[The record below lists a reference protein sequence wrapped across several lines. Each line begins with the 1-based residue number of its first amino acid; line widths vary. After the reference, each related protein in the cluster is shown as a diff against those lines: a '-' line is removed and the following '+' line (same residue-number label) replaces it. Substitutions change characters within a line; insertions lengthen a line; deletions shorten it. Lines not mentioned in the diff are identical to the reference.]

1 MKKFYISI
9 LTLIIIS
16 CNSSGNSNIT
26 SLIENGDLEELK
38 KRKKEYVDTMN
49 TMQVE
54 LNEINDGIAFLD
66 ENEKLTLVSNYEIK
80 EKVFNSY
87 MEAQANLKTRKNVLI
102 LPEFQGTL
110 EKIFVYEGQY
120 VKKGKLLAEINDS
133 GLKEQLDQLTIQ
145 ANFAKENFERTERL
159 WNNNI
164 GSEIQFL
171 KSKTDFESSQKM
183 VEQMK
188 DRLAKTKIYAPF
200 DGEVDEIISNQGSN
214 LIPGV
219 SQILRLVNLD
229 KIYAE
234 ASVSEKYI
242 SFIEEGTEAIVQV
255 PLLGKE
261 IKSQIIQ
268 TGNFINPS
276 NRTFRVEVPVEN
288 IDKKIKQNLD
298 AKIKI
303 NIYSKD
309 DAVVIPLR
317 IVREDAS
324 GENFVYVMNEYASEL
339 GMNNTSF
346 NNASGLPDPL
356 NVTSAYDKYSKSKF
370 LNASGFK
377 IYSVSL
383 DKNKSSWLSAI
394 KQDKLSWSEHVCD
407 YKGWQSDAAVKY
419 NIQRIPSNFIIDA
432 NGVIIAKNL
441 TGDMLHTELDK
452 LVKSF

>member
-9 LTLIIIS
+9 LVLLIIS
-16 CNSSGNSNIT
+16 CNSSGSSNIT
-26 SLIENGDLEELK
+26 SLIENGEIEELK

-66 ENEKLTLVSNYEIK
+66 ENEKLTLVSSYEIK

-87 MEAQANLKTRKNVLI
+87 IEAQANLKTRKNILI

-110 EKIFVYEGQY
+110 EQIFVNEGQY
-120 VKKGKLLAEINDS
+120 VKKGRLLAEINDS
-133 GLKEQLDQLTIQ
+133 GLKEQLEQLTIQ

-188 DRLAKTKIYAPF
+188 DRLAKTKVYAPF

-261 IKSQIIQ
+261 IKSKIIQ
-268 TGNFINPS
+268 TGNFINPN

-288 IDKKIKQNLD
+288 IDNKIKQNLD

-303 NIYSKD
+303 NIYSKK
-309 DAVVIPLR
+309 DAVIIPLK

-324 GENFVYVMNEYASEL
+324 GKNFVYVMNQDVNEGVYITDKTFISL
-339 GMNNTSF
+339 GNKNNTDIEVTE
-346 NNASGLPDPL
+346 GL
-356 NVTSAYDKYSKSKF
+356 
-370 LNASGFK
+370 K
-377 IYSVSL
+377 I
-383 DKNKSSWLSAI
+383 
-394 KQDKLSWSEHVCD
+394 
-407 YKGWQSDAAVKY
+407 
-419 NIQRIPSNFIIDA
+419 
-432 NGVIIAKNL
+432 
-441 TGDMLHTELDK
+441 GDMLVLEGASIVEDSQRVK
-452 LVKSF
+452 LIN

>member
-16 CNSSGNSNIT
+16 CNSSGSSNIT

-242 SFIEEGTEAIVQV
+242 SFIEEGTEAIVQI

-309 DAVVIPLR
+309 EAVVIPLR

-324 GENFVYVMNEYASEL
+324 GKNFVYAMNQDVKEGVYITSKTFISL
-339 GMNNTSF
+339 GNKNNTDVEVTE
-346 NNASGLPDPL
+346 GL
-356 NVTSAYDKYSKSKF
+356 
-370 LNASGFK
+370 K
-377 IYSVSL
+377 I
-383 DKNKSSWLSAI
+383 
-394 KQDKLSWSEHVCD
+394 
-407 YKGWQSDAAVKY
+407 
-419 NIQRIPSNFIIDA
+419 
-432 NGVIIAKNL
+432 
-441 TGDMLHTELDK
+441 GDMLVLEGASIVEDSQRVK
-452 LVKSF
+452 LIN

>member
-9 LTLIIIS
+9 LVLLIIS
-16 CNSSGNSNIT
+16 CNSSGSSNIT
-26 SLIENGDLEELK
+26 SLIENGDIEELK

-66 ENEKLTLVSNYEIK
+66 ENEKLTLVSSYEIK

-87 MEAQANLKTRKNVLI
+87 IEAQANLKTRKNILI

-110 EKIFVYEGQY
+110 EQIFVNEGQY
-120 VKKGKLLAEINDS
+120 VKKGRLLAEINDS
-133 GLKEQLDQLTIQ
+133 GLKEQLEQLTIQ

-188 DRLAKTKIYAPF
+188 DRLAKTKVYAPF

-261 IKSQIIQ
+261 IKSKIIQ
-268 TGNFINPS
+268 TGNFINPN

-288 IDKKIKQNLD
+288 IDNKIKQNLD

-303 NIYSKD
+303 NIYSKK
-309 DAVVIPLR
+309 DAVIIPLK

-324 GENFVYVMNEYASEL
+324 GKNFVYVMNQDVKEGVYITDKTFISL
-339 GMNNTSF
+339 GNKNNTDIEVTE
-346 NNASGLPDPL
+346 GL
-356 NVTSAYDKYSKSKF
+356 
-370 LNASGFK
+370 K
-377 IYSVSL
+377 I
-383 DKNKSSWLSAI
+383 
-394 KQDKLSWSEHVCD
+394 
-407 YKGWQSDAAVKY
+407 
-419 NIQRIPSNFIIDA
+419 
-432 NGVIIAKNL
+432 
-441 TGDMLHTELDK
+441 GDMLVLEGASIVEDSQRVK
-452 LVKSF
+452 LIN

>member
-1 MKKFYISI
+1 MKKLYISI

-16 CNSSGNSNIT
+16 CNSSRSSNIT

-242 SFIEEGTEAIVQV
+242 SFIEEGTEAIVQI

-309 DAVVIPLR
+309 EAVVIPLR

-324 GENFVYVMNEYASEL
+324 GKNFVYVMNQDVKEGVYITSKTFISL
-339 GMNNTSF
+339 GNKNNTDVEVTE
-346 NNASGLPDPL
+346 GL
-356 NVTSAYDKYSKSKF
+356 
-370 LNASGFK
+370 K
-377 IYSVSL
+377 I
-383 DKNKSSWLSAI
+383 
-394 KQDKLSWSEHVCD
+394 
-407 YKGWQSDAAVKY
+407 
-419 NIQRIPSNFIIDA
+419 
-432 NGVIIAKNL
+432 
-441 TGDMLHTELDK
+441 GDMLVLEGASIVEDSQRVK
-452 LVKSF
+452 LIN

>member
-16 CNSSGNSNIT
+16 CNSSGSLNIN
-26 SLIENGDLEELK
+26 SLIENGDLEELI

-49 TMQVE
+49 NMQIE
-54 LNEINDGIAFLD
+54 LNEINDGISFLD

-80 EKVFNSY
+80 EQVFNSY
-87 MEAQANLKTRKNVLI
+87 IEAQANLKTRKNVLI

-110 EKIFVYEGQY
+110 EQIFVDEGQN
-120 VKKGKLLAEINDS
+120 VQKGKLLAEINDS
-133 GLKEQLDQLTIQ
+133 GLKEQLEQLTIQ

-234 ASVSEKYI
+234 AFVSEKYI
-242 SFIEEGTEAIVQV
+242 SFIDEGTEAIVHV

-261 IKSQIIQ
+261 INSKIIQ

-276 NRTFRVEVPVEN
+276 NRTFRIEVPVEN
-288 IDKKIKQNLD
+288 IDNKIKQNLD

-303 NIYSKD
+303 NIYSKK

-324 GENFVYVMNEYASEL
+324 GKKFVYVMNKDIKEGVYITVKTFISL
-339 GMNNTSF
+339 GNKNNTDVEIIE
-346 NNASGLPDPL
+346 GL
-356 NVTSAYDKYSKSKF
+356 
-370 LNASGFK
+370 K
-377 IYSVSL
+377 I
-383 DKNKSSWLSAI
+383 
-394 KQDKLSWSEHVCD
+394 
-407 YKGWQSDAAVKY
+407 
-419 NIQRIPSNFIIDA
+419 
-432 NGVIIAKNL
+432 
-441 TGDMLHTELDK
+441 GDMLVLEGASIIEDSQRVK
-452 LVKSF
+452 LIN

>member
-16 CNSSGNSNIT
+16 CNSSGSSSIT
-26 SLIENGDLEELK
+26 SLIDNGDLDGLK

-110 EKIFVYEGQY
+110 EQIFVNEGQN

-133 GLKEQLDQLTIQ
+133 GLKEQLEQLTIQ

-288 IDKKIKQNLD
+288 IDNKIKQNLD

-303 NIYSKD
+303 NIYSKK

-324 GENFVYVMNEYASEL
+324 GRNFVYVMNQDVKEGVYVTTKTFILL
-339 GMNNTSF
+339 GNKNNTDVEVTE
-346 NNASGLPDPL
+346 GL
-356 NVTSAYDKYSKSKF
+356 
-370 LNASGFK
+370 K
-377 IYSVSL
+377 I
-383 DKNKSSWLSAI
+383 
-394 KQDKLSWSEHVCD
+394 
-407 YKGWQSDAAVKY
+407 
-419 NIQRIPSNFIIDA
+419 
-432 NGVIIAKNL
+432 
-441 TGDMLHTELDK
+441 GDMLVLEGASIVEDSQRVK
-452 LVKSF
+452 LIN

>member
-16 CNSSGNSNIT
+16 CNSSGSSSIT
-26 SLIENGDLEELK
+26 SLIDNGDLDGLK

-110 EKIFVYEGQY
+110 EQIFVNEGQN

-133 GLKEQLDQLTIQ
+133 GLKEQLEQLTIQ

-234 ASVSEKYI
+234 AFVSEKYI
-242 SFIEEGTEAIVQV
+242 SFIDEGTEAIVHV

-261 IKSQIIQ
+261 INSKIIQ

-276 NRTFRVEVPVEN
+276 NRTFRIEVPVEN
-288 IDKKIKQNLD
+288 IDNKIKQNLD

-303 NIYSKD
+303 NIYSKK

-324 GENFVYVMNEYASEL
+324 GKKFVYVMNKDIKEGVYITVKTFISL
-339 GMNNTSF
+339 GNKNNTDVEIIE
-346 NNASGLPDPL
+346 GL
-356 NVTSAYDKYSKSKF
+356 
-370 LNASGFK
+370 K
-377 IYSVSL
+377 I
-383 DKNKSSWLSAI
+383 
-394 KQDKLSWSEHVCD
+394 
-407 YKGWQSDAAVKY
+407 
-419 NIQRIPSNFIIDA
+419 
-432 NGVIIAKNL
+432 
-441 TGDMLHTELDK
+441 GDMLVLEGASIVEDSQRVK
-452 LVKSF
+452 LIN

>member
-16 CNSSGNSNIT
+16 CNSSGSLNIN
-26 SLIENGDLEELK
+26 SLIENGDLEELI

-49 TMQVE
+49 NMQIE
-54 LNEINDGIAFLD
+54 LNEINDGISFLD

-80 EKVFNSY
+80 EQVFNSY
-87 MEAQANLKTRKNVLI
+87 IEAQANLKTRKNVLI

-110 EKIFVYEGQY
+110 EQIFVDEGQN
-120 VKKGKLLAEINDS
+120 VQKGKLLAEINDS
-133 GLKEQLDQLTIQ
+133 GLKEQLEQLTIQ

-234 ASVSEKYI
+234 AFVSEKYI
-242 SFIEEGTEAIVQV
+242 SFIDEGTEAIVHV

-261 IKSQIIQ
+261 INSKIIQ

-276 NRTFRVEVPVEN
+276 NRTFRIEVPVEN
-288 IDKKIKQNLD
+288 IDNKIKQNLD

-303 NIYSKD
+303 NIYSKK

-317 IVREDAS
+317 IVKEDAS
-324 GENFVYVMNEYASEL
+324 GKKFVYVMNKDIKEGVYITVKTFISL
-339 GMNNTSF
+339 GNKNNTDVEIIE
-346 NNASGLPDPL
+346 GL
-356 NVTSAYDKYSKSKF
+356 
-370 LNASGFK
+370 K
-377 IYSVSL
+377 I
-383 DKNKSSWLSAI
+383 
-394 KQDKLSWSEHVCD
+394 
-407 YKGWQSDAAVKY
+407 
-419 NIQRIPSNFIIDA
+419 
-432 NGVIIAKNL
+432 
-441 TGDMLHTELDK
+441 GDMLVLEGASIVEDSQRVK
-452 LVKSF
+452 LIN

>member
-16 CNSSGNSNIT
+16 CNSSGSSNIT

-110 EKIFVYEGQY
+110 EQIFVNEGQN

-133 GLKEQLDQLTIQ
+133 GLKEQLEQLTIQ

-200 DGEVDEIISNQGSN
+200 DGEIDEIISNQGSN

-242 SFIEEGTEAIVQV
+242 SFIEEGTEAIVQI

-309 DAVVIPLR
+309 EAVVIPLR

-324 GENFVYVMNEYASEL
+324 GKNFVYVMNQDVKEGVYITSKTFISL
-339 GMNNTSF
+339 GNKNNTDVEVTE
-346 NNASGLPDPL
+346 GL
-356 NVTSAYDKYSKSKF
+356 
-370 LNASGFK
+370 K
-377 IYSVSL
+377 I
-383 DKNKSSWLSAI
+383 
-394 KQDKLSWSEHVCD
+394 
-407 YKGWQSDAAVKY
+407 
-419 NIQRIPSNFIIDA
+419 
-432 NGVIIAKNL
+432 
-441 TGDMLHTELDK
+441 GDMLVLEGASIVEDSQRVK
-452 LVKSF
+452 LIN

>member
-16 CNSSGNSNIT
+16 CNSSGSSNIT

-87 MEAQANLKTRKNVLI
+87 MEAQANLKTRKNILI

-110 EKIFVYEGQY
+110 EQIFVYKGQY
-120 VKKGKLLAEINDS
+120 VQKGKLLAEINDS
-133 GLKEQLDQLTIQ
+133 GLKEQLEQITIQ

-288 IDKKIKQNLD
+288 IDNKIKQNLD

-303 NIYSKD
+303 NIYSKK

-324 GENFVYVMNEYASEL
+324 GRNFVYVMNQDIKEGVYVTTKTFISL
-339 GMNNTSF
+339 GNKNNTDVEVTE
-346 NNASGLPDPL
+346 GL
-356 NVTSAYDKYSKSKF
+356 
-370 LNASGFK
+370 K
-377 IYSVSL
+377 I
-383 DKNKSSWLSAI
+383 
-394 KQDKLSWSEHVCD
+394 
-407 YKGWQSDAAVKY
+407 
-419 NIQRIPSNFIIDA
+419 
-432 NGVIIAKNL
+432 
-441 TGDMLHTELDK
+441 GDMLVLEGASIVEDSQRVK
-452 LVKSF
+452 LIN

>member
-16 CNSSGNSNIT
+16 CNSSGSSSIT
-26 SLIENGDLEELK
+26 SLIDNGDLDGLK

-110 EKIFVYEGQY
+110 EQIFVNEGQN

-133 GLKEQLDQLTIQ
+133 GLKEQLEQLTIQ

-288 IDKKIKQNLD
+288 IDNKIKQNLD

-303 NIYSKD
+303 NIYSKK

-324 GENFVYVMNEYASEL
+324 GRNFVYVMNQDVKEGVYVTAKTFISL
-339 GMNNTSF
+339 GNKNNNDVEVTE
-346 NNASGLPDPL
+346 GL
-356 NVTSAYDKYSKSKF
+356 
-370 LNASGFK
+370 K
-377 IYSVSL
+377 I
-383 DKNKSSWLSAI
+383 
-394 KQDKLSWSEHVCD
+394 
-407 YKGWQSDAAVKY
+407 
-419 NIQRIPSNFIIDA
+419 
-432 NGVIIAKNL
+432 
-441 TGDMLHTELDK
+441 GDMLVLEGASIVEDSQRVK
-452 LVKSF
+452 LIN

>member
-1 MKKFYISI
+1 MNKLYISI

-16 CNSSGNSNIT
+16 CNSSGNSDIDT
-26 SLIENGDLEELK
+26 LIENGNLEELK
-38 KRKKEYVDTMN
+38 KRKKEYVDVMN
-49 TMQVE
+49 SMQVE
-54 LNEINDGIAFLD
+54 LNEINNGISFLD
-66 ENEKLTLVSNYEIK
+66 ESEKLTLVSSFEIK
-80 EKVFNSY
+80 EKIFNSY
-87 MEAQANLKTRKNVLI
+87 IEAQANLNTRKNVLI

-110 EKIFVYEGQY
+110 EQIFVSEGQK
-120 VKKGKLLAEINDS
+120 VKKGQLLAEINDS
-133 GLKEQLDQLTIQ
+133 GLKEQVDQLIIQ

-164 GSEIQFL
+164 GSEIQYL

-188 DRLAKTKIYAPF
+188 DRLSKTKIYAPF
-200 DGEVDEIISNQGSN
+200 EGEIDEIISNQGSN

-242 SFIEEGTEAIVQV
+242 AYIDKGTNAIVQV

-261 IKSQIIQ
+261 LVSEIIQ

-276 NRTFRVEVPVEN
+276 NRTFRVEVPIEN
-288 IDKKIKQNLD
+288 IDNKIKQNLD

-303 NIYSKD
+303 NIYSKK

-324 GENFVYVMNEYASEL
+324 GKNFVYVMSEDIKDGVYITSKTFISL
-339 GMNNTSF
+339 GNKNSTEVEVID
-346 NNASGLPDPL
+346 GL
-356 NVTSAYDKYSKSKF
+356 
-370 LNASGFK
+370 K
-377 IYSVSL
+377 I
-383 DKNKSSWLSAI
+383 
-394 KQDKLSWSEHVCD
+394 
-407 YKGWQSDAAVKY
+407 GDALVLEGANIVEDSQRVK
-419 NIQRIPSNFIIDA
+419 II
-432 NGVIIAKNL
+432 N
-441 TGDMLHTELDK
+441 
-452 LVKSF
+452 

>member
-16 CNSSGNSNIT
+16 CNSSGSSNIT

-80 EKVFNSY
+80 EKIFNSY

-110 EKIFVYEGQY
+110 EQIFVYEGQY
-120 VKKGKLLAEINDS
+120 VQKGKLLAEINDS
-133 GLKEQLDQLTIQ
+133 GLKEQLEQLTIQ

-242 SFIEEGTEAIVQV
+242 SFIEEGTEAIVQI

-288 IDKKIKQNLD
+288 IDNKIKQNLD

-303 NIYSKD
+303 NIYSKK

-324 GENFVYVMNEYASEL
+324 GRNFVYVMNQDIKEGVYVTTKTFISL
-339 GMNNTSF
+339 GNKNNTDVEVTE
-346 NNASGLPDPL
+346 GL
-356 NVTSAYDKYSKSKF
+356 
-370 LNASGFK
+370 K
-377 IYSVSL
+377 I
-383 DKNKSSWLSAI
+383 
-394 KQDKLSWSEHVCD
+394 
-407 YKGWQSDAAVKY
+407 
-419 NIQRIPSNFIIDA
+419 
-432 NGVIIAKNL
+432 
-441 TGDMLHTELDK
+441 GDMLVLEGASIVEDSQRVK
-452 LVKSF
+452 LIN

>member
-16 CNSSGNSNIT
+16 CNSSGSSNIT

-38 KRKKEYVDTMN
+38 KRKKEYVDTRN

-242 SFIEEGTEAIVQV
+242 SFIEEGTEAIVQI

-309 DAVVIPLR
+309 EAVVIPLR

-324 GENFVYVMNEYASEL
+324 GKNFVYVMNQDVKEGVYITSKTFISL
-339 GMNNTSF
+339 GNKNNTDVEVTE
-346 NNASGLPDPL
+346 GL
-356 NVTSAYDKYSKSKF
+356 
-370 LNASGFK
+370 K
-377 IYSVSL
+377 I
-383 DKNKSSWLSAI
+383 
-394 KQDKLSWSEHVCD
+394 
-407 YKGWQSDAAVKY
+407 
-419 NIQRIPSNFIIDA
+419 
-432 NGVIIAKNL
+432 
-441 TGDMLHTELDK
+441 GDMLVLEGASIVEDSQRVK
-452 LVKSF
+452 LIN

>member
-16 CNSSGNSNIT
+16 CNSSGSSNIT

-242 SFIEEGTEAIVQV
+242 SFIEEGTEAIVQI

-309 DAVVIPLR
+309 QAVVIPLR

-324 GENFVYVMNEYASEL
+324 GKNFVYVMNQDVKEGVYITSKTFISL
-339 GMNNTSF
+339 GNKNNTDVEVTE
-346 NNASGLPDPL
+346 GL
-356 NVTSAYDKYSKSKF
+356 
-370 LNASGFK
+370 K
-377 IYSVSL
+377 I
-383 DKNKSSWLSAI
+383 
-394 KQDKLSWSEHVCD
+394 
-407 YKGWQSDAAVKY
+407 
-419 NIQRIPSNFIIDA
+419 
-432 NGVIIAKNL
+432 
-441 TGDMLHTELDK
+441 GDMLVLEGASIVEDSQRVK
-452 LVKSF
+452 LIN

>member
-16 CNSSGNSNIT
+16 CNSSGSSNIT

-87 MEAQANLKTRKNVLI
+87 MEAQANLKTRKNILI

-110 EKIFVYEGQY
+110 EQIFVYEGQY
-120 VKKGKLLAEINDS
+120 VQKGKLLAEINDS
-133 GLKEQLDQLTIQ
+133 GLKEQLEQLTIQ

-288 IDKKIKQNLD
+288 IDNKIKQNLD

-303 NIYSKD
+303 NIYSKK

-324 GENFVYVMNEYASEL
+324 GRNFVYVMNQDIKEGVYVTTKTFISL
-339 GMNNTSF
+339 GNKNNTDVEVTE
-346 NNASGLPDPL
+346 GL
-356 NVTSAYDKYSKSKF
+356 
-370 LNASGFK
+370 K
-377 IYSVSL
+377 I
-383 DKNKSSWLSAI
+383 
-394 KQDKLSWSEHVCD
+394 
-407 YKGWQSDAAVKY
+407 
-419 NIQRIPSNFIIDA
+419 
-432 NGVIIAKNL
+432 
-441 TGDMLHTELDK
+441 GDMLVLEGASIVEDSQRVK
-452 LVKSF
+452 LIN